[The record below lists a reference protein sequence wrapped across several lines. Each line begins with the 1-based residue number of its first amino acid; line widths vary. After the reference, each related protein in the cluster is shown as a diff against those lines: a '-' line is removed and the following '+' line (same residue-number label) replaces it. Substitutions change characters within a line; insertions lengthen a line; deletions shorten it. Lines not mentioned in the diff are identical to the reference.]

1 MPGDDA
7 AAGVRG
13 PAAADAFGCDRAAN
27 GSALAISPQACRSD
41 LRFRY
46 LTARLHQLGP
56 RPIGELLLEVAAG
69 RDLITALEEDA
80 ALDPRTMAIVGA
92 RDWPPVPIARVA

>member
-1 MPGDDA
+1 MAGDDA
-7 AAGVRG
+7 AAGVWG

-46 LTARLHQLGP
+46 LTARLHQLGM
-56 RPIGELLLEVAAG
+56 RPCGELLLEVATV
-69 RDLITALEEDA
+69 RDLIDALEEYAGLDQELVARLDA
-80 ALDPRTMAIVGA
+80 RC
-92 RDWPPVPIARVA
+92 WPLVPIARVA